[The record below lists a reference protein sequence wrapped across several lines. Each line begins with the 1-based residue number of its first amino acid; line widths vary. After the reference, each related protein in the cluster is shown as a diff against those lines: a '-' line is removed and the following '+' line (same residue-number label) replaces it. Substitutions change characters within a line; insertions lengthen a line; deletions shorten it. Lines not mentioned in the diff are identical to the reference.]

1 MIEKGE
7 ERMDVKQ
14 QQIAK
19 SALELFIQKGIEH
32 TSLQDI
38 LEASNIS
45 KGTFYKYFSSKDE
58 CVIGIIQQTYA
69 KIRQEVEEILFG
81 QLRHNSDIFQQQLE
95 TYLTQIHTY
104 HLYDLI
110 RSIRQG
116 QNREL
121 RKMIFA
127 EEKKDIEWMAKRLVE
142 TTGKDIQVY
151 SYEAMTIYYGM
162 LQTIIISYNTQQ
174 KPIAFKRVIQITF
187 RYLELIVLE
196 MKESKQTLFSDQDD
210 KMIVKQQIISEL
222 KMLQVRALQND
233 RVLIGGLIEEFE
245 KKDMRMPIIHALSA
259 SLSSDLVELREKFD
273 QYLTKYFN

>member
-69 KIRQEVEEILFG
+69 KIRQEVEETLFG

-210 KMIVKQQIISEL
+210 KMIVKQQISSEL

-233 RVLIGGLIEEFE
+233 RVLIEGLIEEFE
-245 KKDMRMPIIHALSA
+245 RKDMRMQIIHALSA
-259 SLSSDLVELREKFD
+259 SLSSDLVELREKVD
-273 QYLTKYFN
+273 QYLKKYFN

>member
-69 KIRQEVEEILFG
+69 KIRQEVEETLFG

-210 KMIVKQQIISEL
+210 KMIVKQQINSEL
-222 KMLQVRALQND
+222 KMLQVRAIQND
-233 RVLIGGLIEEFE
+233 KVLIEGLIEEFE
-245 KKDMRMPIIHALSA
+245 RKDMRMQIIHALSA
-259 SLSSDLVELREKFD
+259 SLSSDLVELREKVD
-273 QYLTKYFN
+273 QYLKKYFN